1 MKGVFGENKH
11 TIDAKGR
18 MTMPSKFRA
27 ALGEECYI
35 TRGLDGNLD
44 VMSEEE
50 FEIFSSRL
58 LATKKTTAE
67 IRMLRR
73 QIYANTADATYD
85 KQGRI
90 LIPQKLR
97 DLAGLTKDVMVVGVG
112 NKVEIWDFDRYT
124 GIGELSDDDYATAYE
139 TYNNLEAETQV

>member
-97 DLAGLTKDVMVVGVG
+97 NLAGLTKEVMVVGVG
-112 NKVEIWDFDRYT
+112 NKVEIWDFDKYY
-124 GIGELSDDDYATAYE
+124 GNGELSDDEYAAAFE
-139 TYNNLEAETQV
+139 NYNNKEAEQEE